1 MGGVEGE
8 GICVS
13 LGGSEG
19 LSVVG
24 GGFTETCCSGG
35 ELDFGRVSS
44 GSVVVEVEV
53 SSSMADVGSGSLEI
67 ECTSDSLLL
76 ATAIDSL
83 YGSSDGSASTK
94 SVNSGSTA
102 RSAGLTGDTG
112 PVSDTECKDDIPA
125 IEGGF

>member
-13 LGGSEG
+13 LGGSDG
-19 LSVVG
+19 LLVVG
-24 GGFTETCCSGG
+24 GRFTETCCSGG
-35 ELDFGRVSS
+35 ELDFGSVSS

-53 SSSMADVGSGSLEI
+53 SSSMAEVGSGSLEI

-76 ATAIDSL
+76 ATAIDRL

-102 RSAGLTGDTG
+102 RSVGLTGETG
-112 PVSDTECKDDIPA
+112 SVSDNECREDTPA

>member
-13 LGGSEG
+13 LGGSE
-19 LSVVG
+19 VVG
-24 GGFTETCCSGG
+24 GRFTETCCSGG
-35 ELDFGRVSS
+35 ELDFGSVSS

-76 ATAIDSL
+76 ATAIDRL
-83 YGSSDGSASTK
+83 YGSSDGSAWTK

-102 RSAGLTGDTG
+102 RSAGLTGETG
-112 PVSDTECKDDIPA
+112 PVSDNDCREDTPA

>member
-1 MGGVEGE
+1 M
-8 GICVS
+8 S

-19 LSVVG
+19 LVIAG
-24 GGFTETCCSGG
+24 GRFTETCCSGG
-35 ELDFGRVSS
+35 ELDFGSVSS
-44 GSVVVEVEV
+44 GSAVVVEV

-76 ATAIDSL
+76 ATAIDRL
-83 YGSSDGSASTK
+83 YGSSDGSAWTK

-102 RSAGLTGDTG
+102 RSAGLIGETG
-112 PVSDTECKDDIPA
+112 PVSDNECREDIP